1 MAEDKAVEQKGIKM
15 PVDILTINQKRNQMS
30 LSIDELEKLFKLM
43 IKYLKNKK
51 IKEIFFEGDADYYLN
66 KKEVIR

>member
-1 MAEDKAVEQKGIKM
+1 
-15 PVDILTINQKRNQMS
+15 MS